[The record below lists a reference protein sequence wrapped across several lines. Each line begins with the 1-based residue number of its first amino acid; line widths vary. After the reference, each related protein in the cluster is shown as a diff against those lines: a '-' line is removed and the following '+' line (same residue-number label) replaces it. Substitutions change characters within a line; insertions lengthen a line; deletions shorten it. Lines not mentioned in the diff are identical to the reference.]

1 MKSSADR
8 NDMKDETENRVE
20 ENPDIL
26 KSLPDEDVRRLVNAG
41 ADQAE
46 VRMLEDE
53 IARVRAEMEGY
64 RRRNAELLIA
74 VRKFEAERDD
84 ARARERAAKE
94 EAEEKE
100 QGRLESLR
108 ALAGGVS
115 HDLNNL
121 LVIINVNAELAL
133 EKATDPA
140 LRELIEGIDHAAR
153 RIGTIAK
160 QMLTYSG
167 GIELT
172 KEPLD
177 LSKSVHETGHLLSV
191 TLSRKGSLKF
201 NLAEGLPPIEADRS
215 AVQQIVVNL
224 LLNAADAVEGY
235 RGTIVISTGSVYA
248 DRQYLDRTH
257 LGKDLPQGRYEYL
270 EVLDDGIG
278 MSKNTLDK
286 LFEPFYTTKF
296 TGRGMGLA
304 SVFGIVREH
313 GGAIEVESAP
323 RKGTRIRV
331 LMPQSDKPY
340 LPAEDDKKRNAH
352 RGSGTIL
359 LVDDE
364 EDVLN
369 MTEKV
374 LQLNGY
380 DVITADDGPVAIET
394 FKSRNGEVSA
404 VVIDLIMPD
413 MPGDETSREIRK
425 MSPEV
430 PIILLSGYHEID
442 TAVMKEE
449 FGITAVIRKPYRID
463 AFLKTLQGI
472 MERSE

>member
-167 GIELT
+167 GMELT

-177 LSKSVHETGHLLSV
+177 LSRSVHETGHLLSV

-201 NLAEGLPPIEADRS
+201 NLAEGLPPVEADRS

-235 RGTIVISTGSVYA
+235 RGTIVMSTGSIYA

-286 LFEPFYTTKF
+286 LFEPFYSTKF

-331 LMPQSDKPY
+331 LMPQSEQPPS
-340 LPAEDDKKRNAH
+340 LSAEDEKKRKAH

-380 DVITADDGPVAIET
+380 DVITADDGPGAIET
-394 FKSRNGEVSA
+394 FKSRSGEVSA

-425 MSPEV
+425 ISPEV

-442 TAVMKEE
+442 AAEMKDE

-472 MERSE
+472 IEKQ

>member
-1 MKSSADR
+1 MKGSAGK
-8 NDMKDETENRVE
+8 NDMKDEAENRLNE
-20 ENPDIL
+20 TPDIL
-26 KSLPDEDVRRLVNAG
+26 NREVDGLVREIGTHRVEVGMLDEELRSAREGLEESRRRYAELLTDVRRA
-41 ADQAE
+41 
-46 VRMLEDE
+46 
-53 IARVRAEMEGY
+53 
-64 RRRNAELLIA
+64 
-74 VRKFEAERDD
+74 EAERDE
-84 ARARERAAKE
+84 ARARERAAKD

-100 QGRLESLR
+100 HGRLESLR

-133 EKATDPA
+133 EKAEGPA
-140 LRELIEGIDHAAR
+140 LRELVEGIDHAAR

-167 GIELT
+167 GMELT

-248 DRQYLDRTH
+248 DRYYLDRTH

-270 EVLDDGIG
+270 EVFDDGIG

-331 LMPQSDKPY
+331 LMPQSEQPQY
-340 LPAEDDKKRNAH
+340 LPAEDEKKRKAH

-380 DVITADDGPVAIET
+380 TVITADDGPGAIET

-425 MSPEV
+425 ISPEV

-442 TAVMKEE
+442 AAAMKEE
-449 FGITAVIRKPYRID
+449 FGITAVIKKPYRID